1 MSAYRHFRLSLQAEF
16 RRKVHREVRALWADL
31 EELKKAV
38 DESDRAVVLGQ
49 VHQRIYALE
58 QAAYAVDAP
67 EVRVVSK
74 PSARKLGT
82 LRNCVPG
89 YSQRRS

>member
-16 RRKVHREVRALWADL
+16 ERKVHREVRALWADL
-31 EELKKAV
+31 EELKKVV
-38 DESDRAVVLGQ
+38 DETDRAVVLGQ

-67 EVRVVSK
+67 EVRAVSQ
-74 PSARKLGT
+74 PGVRKLGT
-82 LRNCVPG
+82 PRTCVLG
-89 YSQRRS
+89 YSQQRS